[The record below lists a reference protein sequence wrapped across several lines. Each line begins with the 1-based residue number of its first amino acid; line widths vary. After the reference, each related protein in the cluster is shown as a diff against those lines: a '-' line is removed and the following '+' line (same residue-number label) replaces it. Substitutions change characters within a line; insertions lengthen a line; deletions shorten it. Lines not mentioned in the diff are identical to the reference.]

1 MYFHKM
7 YFRIKTP
14 LLLFISSL
22 IFLSSCFKDLD
33 QISWDAQIV
42 TPIAKTSLT
51 ISDLI
56 DDTTNIRADENKQLK
71 LVYRQKI
78 YSYDN
83 PLSDLINIQIRPLI
97 KDVTLQSLEL
107 SPQSFGST
115 ITLGEIIGDNTF
127 LQMVFP
133 DDSTVKN
140 DYKGFTFSPKVDP
153 FLVDISNFLESAV
166 LTHGTLG
173 IQLFNNLPL
182 NFSSLDLELS
192 NTANKTVIYTKKYS
206 INSGQTINDQI
217 DLAQALNGKPI
228 EGNLTVEIKNIQAQT
243 PPNKDSLD
251 IDYSDSFGAIMQLS
265 GLKVSEATAIFP
277 AQNLV
282 DARDTVGLL
291 GMGDVE
297 LTKAKI
303 KQGRVSA
310 KVTSTVESDMEMEY
324 YIPSATLNGNV
335 FNFLADVPAAPPGGS
350 YQFLEEFPYDN
361 YIFDFTGKDG
371 TLTNTFY
378 NELYARIDSTGEL
391 IHLSLED
398 TLSMEIRVEE
408 MTPSYVEGYFGQETL
423 TIDPDTIL
431 IDFFS
436 AFKAGSAD
444 FESAKMN
451 ITIENGLG
459 IDGQLKFDQLTALNT
474 YNGTSYNLPGLTP
487 FSIQEATNLG
497 INNGFVPN
505 VQTLSIPNPE
515 RLLNILPNK
524 LFYKISGQ
532 LNPNGNTPAYN
543 DFLFEGASLT
553 AFLDVEVPL
562 SFKANGIKLIDTV
575 QYNDE
580 TIAAP
585 EEITSGTLRFI
596 VQNTFPF
603 NAQLKAYFLSPN
615 NTIIDSLIA
624 LEPIKSGTIINNNS
638 PATSVETVLEFPISN
653 TSLKHVLA
661 SNNLILEV
669 VFNSP
674 NMQYSKIYASN
685 SLDIQITA
693 DFKYAAKTGF

>member
-1 MYFHKM
+1 M

-14 LLLFISSL
+14 ILLLTVTL
-22 IFLSSCFKDLD
+22 IFLSGCFKDLD
-33 QISWDAQIV
+33 QISWDTQIV

-51 ISDLI
+51 IKDLI
-56 DDTTNIRADENKQLK
+56 DDTTNVRTDENKQLK
-71 LVYRQKI
+71 LIYRQKI

-83 PLSDLINIQIRPLI
+83 PLNELIDIQIRPLI

-107 SPQSFGST
+107 SSQTFGSSV
-115 ITLGEIIGDNTF
+115 TLGDVIGDNA
-127 LQMVFP
+127 LYKLLFP
-133 DDSTVKN
+133 NNSTVVN
-140 DYKGFTFSPKVDP
+140 SLQGFTIEPTVDP
-153 FLVDISNFLESAV
+153 FPIDISNFLESAI
-166 LTHGTLG
+166 LTDGTLD
-173 IQLFNNLPL
+173 IELINNLPL
-182 NFSSLDLELS
+182 NFTSFDLVLKNTAS
-192 NTANKTVIYTKKYS
+192 NTTIYTKQYA
-206 INSGQTINDQI
+206 INAKQTINDQV
-217 DLAQALNGKPI
+217 DLALALNGKPI
-228 EGNLTVEIKNIQAQT
+228 EGNLTVAIANIKAQT
-243 PPNKDSLD
+243 PNQDSLV
-251 IDYSDSFGAIMQLS
+251 IRYTDSFSAQMQLS

-297 LTKAKI
+297 LIKAKI
-303 KQGRVSA
+303 KKGRVSA

-324 YIPSATLNGNV
+324 YIPSATLNGNI

-350 YQFLEEFPYDN
+350 YQFREEFPYDN

-378 NELYARIDSTGEL
+378 NELFARIDSTGEL

-459 IDGQLKFDQLTALNT
+459 IDGKIQFDQLTALNT
-474 YNGTSYNLPGLTP
+474 NNGTSYNLPGLTP
-487 FSIQEATNLG
+487 FTIQEATNLG
-497 INNGFVPN
+497 LENGFVPN
-505 VQTLSIPNPE
+505 NQTLSIPNPE
-515 RLLNILPNK
+515 KLLNILPNK
-524 LFYKISGQ
+524 LFYKISGE

-543 DFLFEGASLT
+543 DFLFEGASLS

-575 QYNDE
+575 QYTDE

-596 VQNTFPF
+596 VQNNFPF
-603 NAQLKAYFLSPN
+603 DAQLKAYFLSPN
-615 NTIIDSLIA
+615 NTITDSLVA
-624 LEPIKSGTIINNNS
+624 VEPIKSGTVTNNSS
-638 PATSVETVLEFPISN
+638 PATSTETVLEFPISAS
-653 TSLKHVLA
+653 SLKNILA
-661 SNNLILEV
+661 SNNIILEV

-674 NMQYSKIYASN
+674 TMQYSKIYSTN

-693 DFKYAAKTGF
+693 DFNYAAKTDF